1 MQVTGPRSPCPG
13 LNTES
18 ESPEDLTTEN
28 IQSGKEGDL
37 HFIVDSIRQLYEG
50 WDHVAFFTVHPH
62 PSTDLGTEVLTKD
75 LKEVMSMKVVE

>member
-1 MQVTGPRSPCPG
+1 M
-13 LNTES
+13 
-18 ESPEDLTTEN
+18 
-28 IQSGKEGDL
+28 
-37 HFIVDSIRQLYEG
+37 DSIRQLYEG